1 MTEEKAPPPTLVLL
15 VRHGTTPTTGRV
27 MPGRA
32 PGLNLS
38 DRGRDQAER
47 VGERVAAASPS
58 AIYSSPLERARQ
70 TAEPL
75 ARRTGLAVVEEPGLL
90 ESDVGDWTGEPLA
103 DLARL
108 PAWRTVQERPA
119 EFRFPGGESL
129 LEMQERMAAT
139 LESVRAEHAGS
150 TVACF
155 SHADPIKAALS
166 YAFDLSLDR
175 FQRLTVSP
183 CSVSAIAYP
192 AAGDGVHGDPV
203 VLTVNSTLESL
214 GDLRIS

>member
-1 MTEEKAPPPTLVLL
+1 MTEEKAAPPTLVLL

-38 DRGRDQAER
+38 ERGRDQAEH
-47 VGERVAAASPS
+47 VAERLAAASPS
-58 AIYSSPLERARQ
+58 TILSSPLERARE

-75 ARRTGLAVVEEPGLL
+75 ARRTGLSVVEEPGLL

-108 PAWRTVQERPA
+108 PEWRTVQERPA

-129 LEMQERMAAT
+129 VEMQERMAAT
-139 LESVRAEHAGS
+139 LDRIRAEHRGS
-150 TVACF
+150 TVVCF

-175 FQRLTVSP
+175 FQRLTVAP

-192 AAGDGVHGDPV
+192 QAGDPV